1 MRSTFCLA
9 SFLLI
14 VLAVSSFG
22 AGSFYLKNGDRVV
35 FYGDSITDQRLYTVI
50 TETYVATRYP
60 KLDVTF
66 VHSGWSGDKV
76 SGGGG
81 GPIDVRLSRDVLAY
95 KPTVMTIMLGMNDG
109 LYRAET
115 EATDRAFFDGY
126 RHIVDTMKSSDTGIR
141 ITAIQPSPYDD
152 VTRDPL
158 FPGGYNQVLISFSKW
173 IGNYAEQVGLN
184 VAKPPNTPVVAM
196 LRRANELDPVQAQ
209 KIITDRIH
217 PGFAGH
223 LIMAEALLKS
233 WDAQPVVSSVA
244 IEAGSKPKLE
254 AAEHASVSGLS
265 NANSLSWSET
275 EDALPLPFAQWEQAG
290 GVGPLPLV
298 LRSSDVSQALNDEML
313 KVSGLKNG
321 VYSLKIDGAQVATFN
336 NDELARGVNLALFET
351 PMTKQAKEVYDLTV
365 SHCDVHN
372 DRWRTVQVPLAPYNF
387 PAAQPAMQ
395 SAEHARAGHTCE
407 APRGCP
413 AASAQVRTGA
423 RFVAVAAISALS
435 RRSSRG
441 SR

>member
-1 MRSTFCLA
+1 MRSKPLFVFA
-9 SFLLI
+9 LLL
-14 VLAVSSFG
+14 VSAGSSFA

-60 KLDVTF
+60 KLDVRF
-66 VHSGWSGDKV
+66 VHSGWGGDKV

-115 EATDRAFFDGY
+115 EVTDRTFFDGY
-126 RHIVDTMKSSDTGIR
+126 RHIVDTMKSSAPGIR

-173 IGNYAEQVGLN
+173 IGNYAEQAGLH
-184 VAKPPNTPVVAM
+184 VADLNTPVVAM
-196 LRRANELDPVQAQ
+196 LRRANELDSVQAQ
-209 KIITDRIH
+209 KIIPDRVH

-233 WDAQPVVSSVA
+233 WDARPLVSSVT
-244 IEAGSKPKLE
+244 IVAGVKPKLE
-254 AAEHASVSGLS
+254 AAEHASVSGLAS
-265 NANSLSWSET
+265 AKSLSWTES
-275 EDALPLPFAQWEQAG
+275 EDALPLPFAEWEQAW

-298 LRSSDVSQALNDEML
+298 LRSSDVSQSLNDEAL
-313 KVSGLKNG
+313 KISGLKSG

-336 NDELARGVNLALFET
+336 SDELGRGVNLALFET

-372 DRWRTVQVPLAPYNF
+372 DRWRTVQVPLAQYNF
-387 PAAQPAMQ
+387 SAAQPAMQ
-395 SAEHARAGHTCE
+395 SADALEQAILAKRQEVAQ
-407 APRGCP
+407 PRP
-413 AASAQVRTGA
+413 HNFELT
-423 RFVAVAAISALS
+423 ALQ
-435 RRSSRG
+435 
-441 SR
+441 